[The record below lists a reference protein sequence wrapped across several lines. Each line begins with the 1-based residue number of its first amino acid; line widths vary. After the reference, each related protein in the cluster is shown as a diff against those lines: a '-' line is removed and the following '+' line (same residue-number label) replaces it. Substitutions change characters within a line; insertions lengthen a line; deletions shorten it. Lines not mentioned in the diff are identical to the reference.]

1 MTHFKP
7 SEIGLTVEQANRLGY
22 ECDSVD
28 DVVELKCQDIVI
40 PQNCADKF
48 LKVTQYMDELLQE
61 LYGLEPY
68 YNCKSI
74 SDLFGHMAMGIAPHT
89 SEQVP
94 NYRRSRYQ
102 RTLRSSIFTRLKR
115 RNCDGDIDSIILLL
129 DGLVNF
135 SRLFFTRQSWR
146 TYGCSSF

>member
-1 MTHFKP
+1 MKGALRYKHDLSTFRDGTIRFDAVDVTMTHFKP

-22 ECDSVD
+22 ECESVD

-68 YNCKSI
+68 YKCKSI

-89 SEQVP
+89 SGAILC
-94 NYRRSRYQ
+94 R
-102 RTLRSSIFTRLKR
+102 
-115 RNCDGDIDSIILLL
+115 II
-129 DGLVNF
+129 GVAE
-135 SRLFFTRQSWR
+135 
-146 TYGCSSF
+146 Y